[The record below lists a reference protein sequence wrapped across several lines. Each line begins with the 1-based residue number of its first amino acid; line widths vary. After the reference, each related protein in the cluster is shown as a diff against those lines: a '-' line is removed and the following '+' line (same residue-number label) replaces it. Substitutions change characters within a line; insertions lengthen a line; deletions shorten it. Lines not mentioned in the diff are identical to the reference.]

1 MVVQTNPVTQEIKYR
16 PVIDMSRHVNKYMIV
31 PSCKLQDLTISE
43 PWLEPDMFQTS
54 IDLTSMFH
62 PVKLNSSMFT
72 YFSFALENEEGNLQY
87 YQFKILQFGNAYAV
101 YCVTKLLKT
110 VSVYMHSQTIL
121 FSIFIDDIKILNRDK
136 KLCELETI
144 FCTKVLA
151 WAGWNVNHKKS
162 TLEPTQQMATILGK
176 IASRT
181 KIPW

>member
-31 PSCKLQDLTISE
+31 KSCNLQLETISE

-87 YQFKILQFGNAYAV
+87 YQFKILQFGNVYAV

-176 IASRT
+176 IASWT